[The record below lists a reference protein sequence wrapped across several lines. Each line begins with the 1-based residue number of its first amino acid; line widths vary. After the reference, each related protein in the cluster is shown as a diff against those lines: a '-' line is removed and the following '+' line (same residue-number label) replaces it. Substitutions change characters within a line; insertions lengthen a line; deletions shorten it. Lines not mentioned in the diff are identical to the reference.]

1 MSNVASTSRR
11 TLDHRTI
18 ENMPGQGQPPGPPF
32 STFIRNTLHLLHDRR
47 EFLLQAHRDYGDVVR
62 IPTLFGSFYLVFH
75 PRDVRHVLQENYR
88 NYNRET
94 LEFRLVSL
102 VVGQTLLTTDG
113 PSWLAQR
120 RLMQPAFHRKQ
131 IASFGQLMSEIA
143 QKRLQDWE
151 SRGLIGT
158 GKPVDVSVEMNDLTL
173 ETVAK
178 AFFSTEVNT
187 DILRVSQTFTAVQ
200 RLALEALTLPFL
212 LFLPTPQRH
221 RFRQACHE
229 LNTVVDAIIAKRRQ
243 QPAHYGDLL
252 EMILQARD
260 ETGQGMND
268 QQARQEVLTMLLAG
282 YETTANGL
290 TWTIFLLTQHPHVQD
305 QIRAELQQVLQ
316 GRVPTIEDLPQL
328 PTLKRALDESL
339 RLYPPAW
346 MFSRRAIHA
355 DTLGSYALP
364 AKASVILCP
373 YVSHRHPA
381 IWEVP
386 DTFDPERFLPERSK
400 DRIQGA
406 YFPFGTGPH
415 VCIGNQFALMEA
427 HLFLATMLARY
438 TPRLVPGTEVTPE
451 ALFALHPRGGLPI
464 TLQRTE

>member
-1 MSNVASTSRR
+1 MNDIASTSQHK
-11 TLDHRTI
+11 LDDCPVEH
-18 ENMPGQGQPPGPPF
+18 GQSYPPGPPF
-32 STFIRNTLHLLHDRR
+32 FTLVENTFHLLHDRR
-47 EFLLQAHRDYGDVVR
+47 GFLMEAREKYGDVVR
-62 IPTLFGSFYLVFH
+62 IPTLFGAFYLVFH
-75 PRDVRHVLQENYR
+75 PRDVRRILQENYR

-102 VVGQTLLTTDG
+102 VVGKTLLTTDG

-131 IASFGQLMSEIA
+131 IASFGQLMSMIA
-143 QKRLQDWE
+143 QGRLQDWE
-151 SRGLIGT
+151 RRGFIESGQ
-158 GKPVDVSVEMNDLTL
+158 PFDVSEEMNDLTL

-178 AFFSTEVNT
+178 AFFSTEVST

-221 RFRQACHE
+221 RFRKACDE
-229 LNTVVDAIIAKRRQ
+229 LNKVVDTIIQKRRQ
-243 QPAHYGDLL
+243 QSAQYGDLL

-290 TWTIFLLTQHPHVQD
+290 TWTIFLLTQHPQVQD
-305 QIRAELQQVLQ
+305 QIRAELCQVLQ
-316 GRVPTIEDLPQL
+316 GRTPIMEDLPQL
-328 PTLKRALDESL
+328 PALRRAFDESL

-346 MFSRRAIHA
+346 MFSRRAVQA
-355 DTLGSYALP
+355 DQLGGYTLP
-364 AKASVILCP
+364 KHASVIVCP

-381 IWEVP
+381 IWEHP

-406 YFPFGTGPH
+406 YFPFGSGPH
-415 VCIGNQFALMEA
+415 ICIGNQFALMEA
-427 HLFLATMLARY
+427 QLFLAMMLSRY

-451 ALFALHPRGGLPI
+451 ALFALHPHGGLPI
-464 TLQRTE
+464 TLHRVK